1 VRMGSYVTALE
12 SQNLLKIAAL
22 NIPTPLA
29 SALDGNSAI
38 FSTTATIDFGPEV
51 GRRAVPR
58 RLAGIWPDGWSV
70 LDRQRTSCGH
80 SMRRCGVRMP
90 R

>member
-1 VRMGSYVTALE
+1 LRVKIFF
-12 SQNLLKIAAL
+12 KIAAL

-29 SALDGNSAI
+29 SALDGDSAI
-38 FSTTATIDFGPEV
+38 FSTMATVDFGPEV
-51 GRRAVPR
+51 GRRVTCHRRAVSR
-58 RLAGIWPDGWSV
+58 RLAGIWPDGWSM
-70 LDRQRTSCGH
+70 LDQRRTGCGC